1 MKIKSI
7 LGIISA
13 VLLLLIGANS
23 CTVADSSEVALV
35 VDQIGNNKGVPNI
48 EVASGFIFYF
58 PPTQDV
64 YTYPT
69 SVQHKVWSADANEDS
84 PTDEHID
91 VTSADGATFG
101 LDVSINLQLQRAR
114 AAELFVKYRVD
125 MKELIETRV
134 RTIVRKELLDNAVN
148 FASDSLL
155 QHRNVYEANVTKT
168 LSASLEKEG
177 FTLNN
182 IAILK
187 MQLPAS
193 YKAAIER
200 KIAVLQETATIISQ
214 TRQAEQTALK
224 KVALAKGNFE
234 AAQYDA
240 KTKEILSQP
249 KLLELYKAETERVWA
264 EKGVSP
270 YGSNNVFGSAQGIL
284 LNRK

>member
-1 MKIKSI
+1 MKRI
-7 LGIISA
+7 LVIVA
-13 VLLLLIGANS
+13 VVVTLLGLAGS
-23 CTVADSSEVALV
+23 CKIADSAEVALV
-35 VDQIGNNKGVPNI
+35 VDQIGTNKGVPNI
-48 EVASGFIFYF
+48 EMASGFIFYF

-64 YTYPT
+64 FMYPT
-69 SVQHKVWSADANEDS
+69 SVQHKVWSADSNEDS
-84 PTDEHID
+84 PVDEHID

-101 LDVSINLQLQRAR
+101 LDVSINLQLQRSR
-114 AAELFVKYRVD
+114 AADLFIKYRVGMED
-125 MKELIETRV
+125 LINTRV
-134 RTIVRKELLDNAVN
+134 RTIVRKELLDNAVG

-155 QHRNVYEANVTKT
+155 QHRNVYESEVTKT
-168 LSASLEKEG
+168 LTKSLEKEG

-187 MQLPAS
+187 MALPAS

-214 TRQAEQTALK
+214 TKQAEQTALK
-224 KVALAKGNFE
+224 KVALAKGNYE

-249 KLLELYKAETERVWA
+249 KLLELYRAETERKWA

-270 YGSNNVFGSAQGIL
+270 YGSNNVFGGASNIL
-284 LNRK
+284 LTRK

>member
-1 MKIKSI
+1 M
-7 LGIISA
+7 
-13 VLLLLIGANS
+13 
-23 CTVADSSEVALV
+23 
-35 VDQIGNNKGVPNI
+35 
-48 EVASGFIFYF
+48 
-58 PPTQDV
+58 
-64 YTYPT
+64 YPT
-69 SVQHKVWSADANEDS
+69 SVQHKVWSASLDEDS

-114 AAELFVKYRVD
+114 ASELFIKYRVD
-125 MKELIETRV
+125 MEDLINTRV

-168 LSASLEKEG
+168 LTKSLEKEG

-187 MQLPAS
+187 MALPAS

-214 TRQAEQTALK
+214 TKQAEQTALK

-249 KLLELYKAETERVWA
+249 KLLELYRAETERIRA
-264 EKGVSP
+264 TNGTSE
-270 YGSNNVFGSAQGIL
+270 YGQNNVFGSAQGIL

>member
-1 MKIKSI
+1 MKRI
-7 LGIISA
+7 LVVVVV
-13 VLLLLIGANS
+13 VLAMLGLAGS
-23 CTVADSSEVALV
+23 CKIADSAEVALV
-35 VDQIGNNKGVPNI
+35 VDQIGTNKGVPNI
-48 EVASGFIFYF
+48 EMASVFIFYF

-64 YTYPT
+64 FMYPT
-69 SVQHKVWSADANEDS
+69 SVQHKVWTADSNEDS

-114 AAELFVKYRVD
+114 AADLFIKYRVD
-125 MKELIETRV
+125 MEDLINSRV
-134 RTIVRKELLDNAVN
+134 RTIVRKELLDNAVG

-155 QHRNVYEANVTKT
+155 QHRNIYESEVSKT
-168 LSASLEKEG
+168 LTAALEKEG

-187 MQLPAS
+187 MALPSS
-193 YKAAIER
+193 YKKAIER

-214 TRQAEQTALK
+214 TKQAEQTALK
-224 KVALAKGNFE
+224 KVALAKGNYE

-249 KLLELYKAETERVWA
+249 KLLELYRAETSRIRATNGTSE
-264 EKGVSP
+264 
-270 YGSNNVFGSAQGIL
+270 YGSNNVFGSAGNIL
-284 LNRK
+284 LNRN

>member
-1 MKIKSI
+1 MNRI
-7 LGIISA
+7 LVAVA
-13 VLLLLIGANS
+13 VLVVVLGLAGS
-23 CTVADSSEVALV
+23 CKIADSAEVALV
-35 VDQIGNNKGVPNI
+35 VDQIGTNKGVPNI
-48 EVASGFIFYF
+48 EMASGFIFYF

-64 YTYPT
+64 FMYPT
-69 SVQHKVWSADANEDS
+69 SVQHKVWTADSNEDS
-84 PTDEHID
+84 PIDEHID

-114 AAELFVKYRVD
+114 ASELFIKYRVD
-125 MKELIETRV
+125 MEDLINSRV
-134 RTIVRKELLDNAVN
+134 RTIVRKELLDNAVS

-155 QHRNVYEANVTKT
+155 QHRNIYEGNVTKSLT
-168 LSASLEKEG
+168 ASLEKEG

-214 TRQAEQTALK
+214 TKQAEQTALK

-249 KLLELYKAETERVWA
+249 KLLELYRAETDRIWA
-264 EKGVSP
+264 QKGKSP
-270 YGSNNVFGSAQGIL
+270 YGNNNVFGSTAGIL
-284 LNRK
+284 LNRN

>member
-1 MKIKSI
+1 MNRI
-7 LGIISA
+7 LVGLA
-13 VLLLLIGANS
+13 LVLLTLGLAGS
-23 CTVADSSEVALV
+23 CKIADSAEVALV
-35 VDQIGNNKGVPNI
+35 VDQIGTNKGVPNI
-48 EVASGFIFYF
+48 EMASGFIFYF

-64 YTYPT
+64 FMYPT
-69 SVQHKVWSADANEDS
+69 SVQHKVWTASIDEDS

-114 AAELFVKYRVD
+114 AAELFIKYRVD
-125 MKELIETRV
+125 MEDLINSRV
-134 RTIVRKELLDNAVN
+134 RTIVRKELLDNAVS

-155 QHRNVYEANVTKT
+155 QHRNIYEGNVTKSLT
-168 LSASLEKEG
+168 ASLEKEG

-214 TRQAEQTALK
+214 TKQAEQTALK

-249 KLLELYKAETERVWA
+249 KLLELYRAETDRIWA
-264 EKGVSP
+264 QSGRSP
-270 YGSNNVFGSAQGIL
+270 YGNNNVFGSTSGIL
-284 LNRK
+284 LNRN

>member
-1 MKIKSI
+1 MKRILVIVGVVLVFI
-7 LGIISA
+7 LGVS
-13 VLLLLIGANS
+13 S
-23 CTVADSSEVALV
+23 CKIADSAEVALV
-35 VDQIGNNKGVPNI
+35 VDQIGTNKGVPNI
-48 EVASGFIFYF
+48 EMASGVIFYF

-64 YTYPT
+64 YMYPT
-69 SVQHKVWSADANEDS
+69 SVQHKVWTADINEDS
-84 PTDEHID
+84 DTDEHID

-114 AAELFVKYRVD
+114 ASELFVKYRVD
-125 MKELIETRV
+125 MTELIETRV

-155 QHRNVYEANVTKT
+155 QHRNVYESDVTKT
-168 LSASLEKEG
+168 LTVALNKEG

-187 MQLPAS
+187 MALPAS
-193 YKAAIER
+193 YKKAIER

-214 TRQAEQTALK
+214 TKQAEQTALK
-224 KVALAKGNFE
+224 KVALAKGNYE
-234 AAQYDA
+234 AAIYDA

-249 KLLELYKAETERVWA
+249 KMLELYRAETERVWA
-264 EKGVSP
+264 EKGKSP
-270 YGSNNVFGSAQGIL
+270 YGSNNVFGSVQGIL

>member
-1 MKIKSI
+1 MKRI
-7 LGIISA
+7 LVA
-13 VLLLLIGANS
+13 VGVVLFLIFGVFS
-23 CTVADSSEVALV
+23 CKIADSAEVALV
-35 VDQIGNNKGVPNI
+35 VDQIGTNKGVPNI
-48 EVASGFIFYF
+48 EMASGFIWYF

-64 YTYPT
+64 FMYPT
-69 SVQHKVWSADANEDS
+69 SVQHKVWSASLDEDS

-114 AAELFVKYRVD
+114 ASELFIKYRVGMED
-125 MKELIETRV
+125 LINTRV
-134 RTIVRKELLDNAVN
+134 RTIVRKELLDNAVS

-155 QHRNVYEANVTKT
+155 QHRNVYEANVTKSLT
-168 LSASLEKEG
+168 ISLEKEG

-182 IAILK
+182 IAVLK
-187 MQLPAS
+187 MALPAS

-214 TRQAEQTALK
+214 TKQAEQTALK
-224 KVALAKGNFE
+224 KVALAKGNYE

-249 KLLELYKAETERVWA
+249 KLLELYRAETERIRA
-264 EKGVSP
+264 TNGTSE
-270 YGSNNVFGSAQGIL
+270 YGQNNVFGSAQGIL

>member
-1 MKIKSI
+1 MKRI
-7 LGIISA
+7 LVIVGV
-13 VLLLLIGANS
+13 VLLFIAGVSS
-23 CTVADSSEVALV
+23 CKIADSAEVALV
-35 VDQIGNNKGVPNI
+35 VDQIGTNKGVPNI
-48 EVASGFIFYF
+48 EMASGFIFYF

-64 YTYPT
+64 FMYPT
-69 SVQHKVWSADANEDS
+69 SVQHKVWSASADEDS

-114 AAELFVKYRVD
+114 AADLFIKYRVGMED
-125 MKELIETRV
+125 LINTRV
-134 RTIVRKELLDNAVN
+134 RTIVRKELLDNAVT

-155 QHRNVYEANVTKT
+155 QHRNVYESNVTKT
-168 LSASLEKEG
+168 LTTALEKEG

-182 IAILK
+182 IAVLK
-187 MQLPAS
+187 MALPAS

-214 TRQAEQTALK
+214 TKQAEQTALK

-249 KLLELYKAETERVWA
+249 KLLELYRAETERIRA
-264 EKGVSP
+264 TNGTSE
-270 YGSNNVFGSAQGIL
+270 YGQNNVFGSASGIL
-284 LNRK
+284 LNRN

>member
-1 MKIKSI
+1 MKRI
-7 LGIISA
+7 LVA
-13 VLLLLIGANS
+13 VGVVLFLIFGVFS
-23 CTVADSSEVALV
+23 CKIADSAEVALV
-35 VDQIGNNKGVPNI
+35 VDQIGTNKGVPNI
-48 EVASGFIFYF
+48 EMASGFIWYF

-64 YTYPT
+64 FMYPT
-69 SVQHKVWSADANEDS
+69 SVQHKVWSADSNEDS

-114 AAELFVKYRVD
+114 ASELFIKYRVGMED
-125 MKELIETRV
+125 LINTRV
-134 RTIVRKELLDNAVN
+134 RTIVRKELLDNAVS

-168 LSASLEKEG
+168 LTTSLEKEG

-182 IAILK
+182 IAVLK
-187 MQLPAS
+187 MALPAS

-214 TRQAEQTALK
+214 TKQAEQTALK
-224 KVALAKGNFE
+224 KVALAKGNYE

-249 KLLELYKAETERVWA
+249 KLLELYRAETERIWA
-264 EKGVSP
+264 EKGKSP
-270 YGSNNVFGSAQGIL
+270 YGQNNVFGSTSGIL
-284 LNRK
+284 LNR

>member
-1 MKIKSI
+1 MKRILVIVGVVLVFI
-7 LGIISA
+7 LGVS
-13 VLLLLIGANS
+13 S
-23 CTVADSSEVALV
+23 CKIADSAEVALV
-35 VDQIGNNKGVPNI
+35 VDQIGTNKGVPNI
-48 EVASGFIFYF
+48 EMASGVIFYF

-64 YTYPT
+64 YMYPT
-69 SVQHKVWSADANEDS
+69 SVQHKVWTADTNEDS
-84 PTDEHID
+84 QTDEHID

-101 LDVSINLQLQRAR
+101 LDVSINLQLQRVR
-114 AAELFVKYRVD
+114 ASELFVKYRVD
-125 MKELIETRV
+125 MTELIETRV

-155 QHRNVYEANVTKT
+155 QHRNVYESDVTKT
-168 LSASLEKEG
+168 LGVALNKEG

-187 MQLPAS
+187 MALPAS
-193 YKAAIER
+193 YKKAIER

-214 TRQAEQTALK
+214 TKQAEQTALK
-224 KVALAKGNFE
+224 KVALAKGNYE
-234 AAQYDA
+234 AAIYDA

-249 KLLELYKAETERVWA
+249 KMLELYRAETERVWA
-264 EKGVSP
+264 EKGKSP

>member
-1 MKIKSI
+1 MNRI
-7 LGIISA
+7 LVA
-13 VLLLLIGANS
+13 VAVVLVLLGVAGS
-23 CTVADSSEVALV
+23 CKIADSAEVALV
-35 VDQIGNNKGVPNI
+35 VDQIGTNKGVPNI
-48 EVASGFIFYF
+48 EMASGFIFYF

-64 YTYPT
+64 FMYPT
-69 SVQHKVWSADANEDS
+69 SVQHKVWTADENEDS

-101 LDVSINLQLQRAR
+101 LDVSVNLQLQRAR
-114 AAELFVKYRVD
+114 ASELFIKYRVD
-125 MKELIETRV
+125 MEDLINTRV

-168 LSASLEKEG
+168 LTVSLEKEG

-187 MQLPAS
+187 MALPAS

-214 TRQAEQTALK
+214 TKQAEQTALK
-224 KVALAKGNFE
+224 KVANAKGNYE
-234 AAQYDA
+234 AALYDA

-249 KLLELYKAETERVWA
+249 KLLELYRAETERIWA
-264 EKGVSP
+264 EKGKSP
-270 YGSNNVFGSAQGIL
+270 YGQNNVFGSTSGIL
-284 LNRK
+284 LNR